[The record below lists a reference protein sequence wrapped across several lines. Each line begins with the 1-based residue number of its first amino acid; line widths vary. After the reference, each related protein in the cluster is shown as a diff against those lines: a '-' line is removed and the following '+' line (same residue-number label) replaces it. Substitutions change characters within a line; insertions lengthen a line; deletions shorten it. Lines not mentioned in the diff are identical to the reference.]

1 MKYNLTILN
10 NIKVYLLAIT
20 FISFNLIT
28 EKAIADQNNGLQV
41 SDLTVEYFTNPV
53 GIDDYNPRMSWQI
66 ESEYRNTYQKA
77 YQIQVSK
84 SSDFSV
90 LIWDTGQ
97 VHSDQSVH
105 IVYEGPDLESRK
117 RYYWRTRIWDNHEN
131 QSKWSEPAFW
141 EMGLLSQDDWE
152 AEWIEPGFEQDST
165 LSPPSPMFRTE
176 FELDEDIES
185 ARVYVTSHGIYEME
199 INGERVGDRYF
210 TPGWTSYHSRLQY
223 QTYDV
228 TELLKKGRN
237 AIGAMV
243 GDGWYRGYLVWGDE
257 RNHYGKTLGL
267 LAQVEVMYEDG
278 STELFSTNENWKSST
293 GPILKSDIY
302 NGEIYDAR
310 FEKEDWTESD
320 YDDSDWLMVQVANH
334 TKENLVAPEAPPV
347 RKIQSL
353 KPIEI
358 LQTPEGDTV
367 FDFGQNLVGWVELT
381 AEGPRGT
388 EITLEHAEVLDKDGN
403 FYMANIRAADQL
415 NTYIMNG
422 EDVEVWEP
430 TFTFQGFRY
439 VKVEGYPGELTTD
452 DLKAV
457 VLHSDMEPT
466 GHFQTSNALINQL
479 QHNIVW
485 GQKGNFLDIPT
496 DCPQRDERL
505 GWTGDIQVFASTSCL
520 NMDASG
526 FLTKWLRDVD
536 ADQNE
541 NGSIPHVVPNV
552 LGEQASGASGW
563 GDASVIVPWAVYQ
576 AYGDEQILE
585 TQYESMKGW
594 VDFMKKRSAMDETTY
609 LWDNNFTFGD
619 WLSFNST
626 ASDYPGAYTDKALIS
641 TAFFAHST
649 DLLSRSA
656 RILGKNEDAETYK
669 ELFESIKE
677 AFQHEYMTSSG
688 RVTSNTQTAYL
699 LALQFDLLTDEME
712 SNAAEYLVSRINER
726 GHLTTGFLG
735 TPHLNPILTQYG
747 HADQAYELML
757 RKEYP
762 SWLYP
767 VTRGATTIWERW
779 DGIKP
784 DSTFQNPGM
793 NSFNHYAYGAI
804 GEWLYKSVAG
814 INQKTAGYKEISIH
828 PVIGGKLT
836 HAKGLLHSMY
846 GEIES
851 SWNLNQTNFEL
862 SVEIPAN
869 TKGKIVLP
877 NALMEQVNEN
887 SESLDLETDGVIN
900 IFERESNVEV
910 EVGSGRYHFSYPAGE
925 LASELTV
932 ELNIS
937 TPLTELVANE
947 RARLILENYIPALIT
962 GVAWNQF
969 GSASLTDLAE
979 TYPDQLH
986 DQTLYA
992 IDAELSTIEV
1002 GEPSSIHID
1011 DSLAVLIANKET
1023 RELLIRELPELMN
1036 SPWLSQIMGYP
1047 LQRANK
1053 SLPKNL
1059 QISAEEIESLKMML
1073 IELLK

>member
-1 MKYNLTILN
+1 MKYNLIMMN
-10 NIKVYLLAIT
+10 NIKVCLFAIA
-20 FISFNLIT
+20 FISLNLIT
-28 EKAIADQNNGLQV
+28 EKAIADQNNELQV
-41 SDLTVEYFTNPV
+41 KDLTVEYFTNPV
-53 GIDDYNPRMSWQI
+53 GIDDSNPRLSWII
-66 ESEYRNTYQKA
+66 ESVYRNTHQTA

-84 SSDFSV
+84 SSDFSD
-90 LIWDTGQ
+90 LIWDTDQ

-105 IVYEGPDLESRK
+105 IVYEGSALESRE
-117 RYYWRTRIWDNHEN
+117 RYYWRTRVWDNYGI
-131 QSKWSEPAFW
+131 QSGWSEPAFW
-141 EMGLLSQDDWE
+141 EMGLLNEDDWQ
-152 AEWIEPGFEQDST
+152 ADWIEPGFEQDSKT
-165 LSPPSPMFRTE
+165 SPPSPMFRNE
-176 FELDEDIES
+176 IETNGEIAS
-185 ARVYVTSHGIYEME
+185 ARAYVTSHGVYEMY
-199 INGERVGDRYF
+199 INGEKVGDQEF
-210 TPGWTSYHSRLQY
+210 APGWTSYHNRLQY
-223 QTYDV
+223 QTHDI
-228 TELLKKGRN
+228 TDLLTGGEY
-237 AIGAMV
+237 AIGVTV
-243 GDGWYRGYLVWGDE
+243 GDGWYRGYLVWGDA
-257 RNHYGKTLGL
+257 RNHYGKTAGL
-267 LAQVEVMYEDG
+267 LAQIEVIYIDG
-278 STELFSTNENWKSST
+278 STETFGTDDQWKSTT
-293 GPILKSDIY
+293 GPIVKSDIY
-302 NGEIYDAR
+302 NGETYDAR
-310 FEKEDWTESD
+310 LEKEGWTQLD
-320 YDDSDWLMVQVANH
+320 YDDSDWTMVEVANH
-334 TKENLVAPEAPPV
+334 KKENLVAPEAPPV
-347 RKIQSL
+347 RKIQTL

-367 FDFGQNLVGWVELT
+367 VDFGQNLVGWVELT

-388 EITLEHAEVLDKDGN
+388 EISLEHAEVLDKYGN
-403 FYMANIRAADQL
+403 FYMANMRAADQL
-415 NTYIMNG
+415 NTYIMKG
-422 EDVEVWEP
+422 DGVEVWEP

-439 VKVEGYPGELTTD
+439 VKVEGYPGELTLD
-452 DLKAV
+452 DLTAV

-526 FLTKWLRDVD
+526 FLTKWLRDVE

-541 NGSIPHVVPNV
+541 DGSIPHVVPNV

-594 VDFMKKRSAMDETTY
+594 VDFMKNRAAMDGTTY

-649 DLLSRSA
+649 DLLARSA
-656 RILGKNEDAETYK
+656 RILGKNADAQEY
-669 ELFESIKE
+669 ESLFENIKE
-677 AFQHEYMTSSG
+677 SFQHEYMTSSG
-688 RVTSNTQTAYL
+688 RIMSNTQTAYL

-767 VTRGATTIWERW
+767 VTKGATTIWERW

-814 INQKTAGYKEISIH
+814 VDQKSAGYKEISIH
-828 PVIGGKLT
+828 PIIGGKLT
-836 HAKGLLHSMY
+836 HAKGVLHSMY

-851 SWNLNQTNFEL
+851 SWNLDQDIFEL
-862 SVEIPAN
+862 TVEIPVN
-869 TKGKIVLP
+869 TKAKIILP
-877 NALMEQVNEN
+877 NARMQKITE
-887 SESLDLETDGVIN
+887 SGESLHRETDGVVN
-900 IFERESNVEV
+900 ISERENRVEV
-910 EVGSGRYHFSYPAGE
+910 GVGSGRYHFSYPAGE
-925 LASELTV
+925 LASDLVNGLNVLTPVEELMK
-932 ELNIS
+932 NDQ
-937 TPLTELVANE
+937 
-947 RARLILENYIPALIT
+947 ARSVLENFIPDMIT
-962 GVAWNQF
+962 GVAWNQY
-969 GSASLTDLAE
+969 GSASLTELAK
-979 TYPDQLH
+979 TYPDQLPP
-986 DQTLYA
+986 QTLDE

-1002 GEPSSIHID
+1002 GESSSIHAD
-1011 DSLAVLIANKET
+1011 DTLAELIANKEARDLLT
-1023 RELLIRELPELMN
+1023 RELPGLMN

-1047 LQRANK
+1047 LERANQ
-1053 SLPKNL
+1053 SLPAKL
-1059 QISAEEIESLKMML
+1059 QISAEDIESLRTKLM
-1073 IELLK
+1073 ELF